1 MHVPTTRNA
10 ASISS
15 PVTHRWAAARR
26 RSPAPRS
33 TRRRARRAA
42 RQDGPSPEGPAAGRR
57 RRPGAARSRRPP
69 ARRPRPTGTRRRGVR
84 HGAPA
89 PAARSPPLRRRLE
102 PVPVPAL
109 NPCPRFETTPGPK
122 PSQPAKR
129 CATSQCRAN
138 VERAIS
144 SAFSSAWATIASR
157 TSGGRP
163 CPTTSMR
170 NAPSSSG
177 LPPST
182 SANLARG
189 SMSSPNSSVCS
200 VASDVQPIEC
210 SSET

>member
-1 MHVPTTRNA
+1 MSRATWSTRA
-10 ASISS
+10 GSAIAS
-15 PVTHRWAAARR
+15 PAAAPGNPFPSQ
-26 RSPAPRS
+26 RSKTYA
-33 TRRRARRAA
+33 
-42 RQDGPSPEGPAAGRR
+42 
-57 RRPGAARSRRPP
+57 
-69 ARRPRPTGTRRRGVR
+69 
-84 HGAPA
+84 
-89 PAARSPPLRRRLE
+89 
-102 PVPVPAL
+102 
-109 NPCPRFETTPGPK
+109 RFEMTPGPK

-170 NAPSSSG
+170 NAPTSSG

-210 SSET
+210 SSEM